1 MDEEVLEQET
11 ESEHTLDEIYELVQ
25 EILEKITKNL

>member
-1 MDEEVLEQET
+1 MDNEEVEVT
-11 ESEHTLDEIYELVQ
+11 ENEHTLDEIYELLV

>member
-1 MDEEVLEQET
+1 MNENEEVVT
-11 ESEHTLDEIYELVQ
+11 EEHTLDEIYELLV